1 MAERS
6 VGDQLTR
13 YLEDAHSIE
22 EQALAQLRGAPDAA
36 GDPGLADA
44 FLQHLAETEAHEAAV
59 RERLHARGAGP
70 SGAKDLGMKA
80 GGTAFLLFAR
90 AQPDTPGKL
99 AAHAFSYEHLE
110 VAAYELLRRVA
121 EAAGDRET
129 AAVAERIG
137 NEERRMAGRLQASF
151 PAAVDASIRAVGRS
165 DLEDQQRRY
174 LADAHAIEVQ
184 AGQLLERGPKLAGD
198 PELAR
203 IYAQHLGETR
213 EHERL
218 VTQALGALGGEPSRL
233 KDAAMAAGGIN
244 WAGFFRAQPDTPGKL
259 AAFTYALEHLEIGGY
274 EQLLQVAQL
283 RDDAVTAA
291 TVAQIVQQE
300 RVAAERIEAAFDRAA
315 AASLAAVGAR
325 SGPP

>member
-22 EQALAQLRGAPDAA
+22 EQALAQLGGAPDAA
-36 GDPGLADA
+36 GDPRLAEA
-44 FLQHLAETEAHEAAV
+44 FREHLTETEAHEAAV

-70 SGAKDLGMKA
+70 SGAKDLGMKVGGA
-80 GGTAFLLFAR
+80 GFLLFAR
-90 AQPDTPGKL
+90 VQPDTPGKL

-129 AAVAERIG
+129 AAVADRVG
-137 NEERRMAGRLQASF
+137 NEERRMAERLQASF
-151 PAAVDASIRAVGRS
+151 DAAVDASIRAVGRP

-184 AGQLLERGPKLAGD
+184 AAQLLERGAKLAGD

-203 IYAQHLGETR
+203 IYSEHLEETH
-213 EHERL
+213 EHQRL
-218 VTQALGALGGEPSRL
+218 VTQALEALGGEPSRI
-233 KDAAMAAGGIN
+233 KDAALAAGAIN

-259 AAFTYALEHLEIGGY
+259 AAFTYAFEHLEIAGY
-274 EQLLQVAQL
+274 QQLLQVAEL
-283 RDDAVTAA
+283 RDDAVTKA
-291 TVAQIVQQE
+291 TAAQILQQE
-300 RVAAERIEAAFDRAA
+300 RAAARRIEASFDRAA
-315 AASLAAVGAR
+315 AASLAAVGAG
-325 SGPP
+325 SGRQ